1 MKHNN
6 NSPKKRSLWLDAW
19 RRLRRNT
26 SAVIGMIMLAII
38 LIVCFTAP
46 LYLDYDEDVIK
57 SDIENAKK
65 FPIKGHLLG
74 TDEIGRDV
82 LARIIWGGRTSLSIG
97 IMSVITSTVVG
108 LILGSLAGYYS
119 GICDTIIMRGLDIF
133 MAIPHML
140 LMITLVSV
148 MKPTT
153 FNLMLA
159 ISLGYIPGSARM
171 AKAQVIKVK
180 NNEYIEAAKGQG
192 ASDLWIIMK
201 HILPNA
207 ISPLICQYM
216 LQVAGNI
223 MAISGLSF
231 IGLGVQQPQPEWG
244 AMLSAGRDAIRDS
257 WHLTVFPGLAI
268 VITITALTLVGDGL
282 RDALDPRMK
291 R

>member
-1 MKHNN
+1 MEHNN
-6 NSPKKRSLWLDAW
+6 NPQKRSLWLDAW

-38 LIVCFTAP
+38 LIVCFAAP
-46 LYLDYDEDVIK
+46 LYIDYENDVIK

-82 LARIIWGGRTSLSIG
+82 LARIIWGGRTSLGIG
-97 IMSVITSTVVG
+97 IMAVITSTVIG

-119 GICDTIIMRGLDIF
+119 GACDTIIMRGLDIF
-133 MAIPHML
+133 MAIPNML
-140 LMITLVSV
+140 LMITLVSI

-159 ISLGYIPGSARM
+159 IAISSVPGNARM

-192 ASDLWIIMK
+192 ASDLQIILN

-216 LQVAGNI
+216 LAVAGNI
-223 MAISGLSF
+223 MAISSLSF

-244 AMLSAGRDAIRDS
+244 AMLSGGRDAIRDS
-257 WHLTVFPGLAI
+257 WHLTVFPGIAI
-268 VITITALTLVGDGL
+268 VITVTALTLVGDGL